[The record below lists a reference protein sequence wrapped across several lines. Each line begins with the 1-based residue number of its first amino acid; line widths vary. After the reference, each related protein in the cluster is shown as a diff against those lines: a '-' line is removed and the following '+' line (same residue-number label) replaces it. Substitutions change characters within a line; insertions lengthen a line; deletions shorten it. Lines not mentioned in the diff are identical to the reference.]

1 MKLAIISDTHDNLTN
16 LDIFLAWEKNNPV
29 DAIIHCGDV
38 TSRET
43 INYLATKFTKN
54 IFLSFGN
61 SDFDRDGLSEE
72 EDSFK
77 NLRILDEG
85 EFLIVTD
92 QIKVSENLES
102 IKKSGESRIAF
113 LHYPIEAKVLAR
125 SGFYD
130 WVFYGHTHKPWLE
143 KVNQTNFAN
152 AGNLANVFYPPS
164 FAVLDT
170 ATNELKLQLLSRV
183 SYIV

>member
-1 MKLAIISDTHDNLTN
+1 MKIAIISDTHDNLTN
-16 LDIFLAWEKNNPV
+16 LDIFLDWGKNNPV

-38 TSRET
+38 TARET
-43 INYLATKFTKN
+43 LNYLATKFTKN

-61 SDFDRDGLSEE
+61 IDLDRDGLLEE
-72 EDSFK
+72 EDNFK
-77 NLRILDEG
+77 NLRILNEG
-85 EFLIVTD
+85 EFLTVSDRIA
-92 QIKVSENLES
+92 VSENLES
-102 IKKSGESRIAF
+102 IKEFGETRIAF
-113 LHYPIEAKVLAR
+113 LHYPIEAKKLAQ
-125 SGFYD
+125 SGLYD

-170 ATNELKLQLLSRV
+170 ETDELKLQLLNNLR
-183 SYIV
+183 